1 VAARIRHIIRFGNA
15 CAIFLSADKN
25 ANVVGNTAHLLLEI
39 DEAQDVDK
47 EKYTKDFK
55 PMGATPTAPPCS
67 TAPAGM
73 TPPCWKKPDKPIW
86 NWKSRTASGAFPIRL
101 AGSG

>member
-1 VAARIRHIIRFGNA
+1 MAGGAGEI
-15 CAIFLSADKN
+15 LSADKN

-55 PMGATPTAPPCS
+55 PMGATTNCTTVLYGTS
-67 TAPAGM
+67 WDDT
-73 TPPCWKKPDKPIW
+73 T
-86 NWKSRTASGAFPIRL
+86 
-101 AGSG
+101 